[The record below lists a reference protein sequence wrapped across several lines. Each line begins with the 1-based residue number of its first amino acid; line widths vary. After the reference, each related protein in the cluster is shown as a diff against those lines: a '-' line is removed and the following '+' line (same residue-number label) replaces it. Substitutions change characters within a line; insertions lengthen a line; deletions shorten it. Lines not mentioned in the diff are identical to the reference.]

1 MFHCGYPLKETEK
14 LEGKKSSPLETR
26 WKEHILAP
34 ILLAGHGTTFV
45 CEKTCHFSTRKHQIR
60 ETSTR
65 KTPKFYQMW
74 KICEKA

>member
-26 WKEHILAP
+26 WFWHILAP

-45 CEKTCHFSTRKHQIR
+45 CEKTCHFSTGEEEVIHRTEPNYDPTISYVDQ
-60 ETSTR
+60 
-65 KTPKFYQMW
+65 
-74 KICEKA
+74 AL